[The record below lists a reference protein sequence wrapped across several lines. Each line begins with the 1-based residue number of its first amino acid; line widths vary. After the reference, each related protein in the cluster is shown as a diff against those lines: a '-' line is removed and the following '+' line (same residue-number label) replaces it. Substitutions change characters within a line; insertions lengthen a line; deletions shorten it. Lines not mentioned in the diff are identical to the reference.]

1 MAVIVKIANILVK
14 GKSSNGE
21 VANYLESIGDGW
33 RRFSDGE
40 LKASNDKNTKSLGG
54 QQPRSL
60 PGDDDEMEGSMSMDS
75 ILSRFSNFNSESQ
88 KRNPSNDFDDDD
100 ENEDDEE
107 GDEDKDQATAE
118 AGAGED
124 KKTSSAVTEIDSLLK
139 ERDDEY
145 KHSDTPIVKA
155 TIEQPALVKDFVD
168 NNFWKV
174 ELY

>member
-14 GKSSNGE
+14 NKANNSDVSN
-21 VANYLESIGDGW
+21 YIESLGDGW
-33 RRFSDGE
+33 RRFNDGE

-107 GDEDKDQATAE
+107 GDEDQATTE

-139 ERDDEY
+139 ERDAEY

-155 TIEQPALVKDFVD
+155 TIEQPALVKDYVD
-168 NNFWKV
+168 NNYWKV
-174 ELY
+174 DLY

>member
-14 GKSSNGE
+14 NKASNE
-21 VANYLESIGDGW
+21 DVANYLESLGDSW

-40 LKASNDKNTKSLGG
+40 LKASNDKNTRSLGG

-100 ENEDDEE
+100 DEDEDEE
-107 GDEDKDQATAE
+107 GDEDKDHSHE
-118 AGAGED
+118 GGAGEA
-124 KKTSSAVTEIDSLLK
+124 KASTTAAIDALLK
-139 ERDDEY
+139 ERDTEY
-145 KHSDTPIVKA
+145 KHSDTPRLA
-155 TIEQPALVKDFVD
+155 EAPPLVKDFVD
-168 NNFWKV
+168 NNYWKV
-174 ELY
+174 DLY